1 MCYLCT
7 CLTHINIHIF
17 LSVFLINDMF
27 WWCVHAATTAAVR
40 PMRLW
45 TCLKV
50 VVVRR
55 QRATLA
61 PAPNTTNVSSY
72 FFLYFPF
79 CIFARVCALS
89 TSACVQRHSHTHT
102 PPRVAL
108 IYSTCARLYFNGGQH
123 KVAYCTQAHTH
134 THTNVIEIDLKAWT
148 KV

>member
-72 FFLYFPF
+72 FFFVFSILY
-79 CIFARVCALS
+79 IRTRVCVVNK
-89 TSACVQRHSHTHT
+89 CVRAKTLAHTHT
-102 PPRVAL
+102 PTRVAL

-123 KVAYCTQAHTH
+123 KVAYTGTH